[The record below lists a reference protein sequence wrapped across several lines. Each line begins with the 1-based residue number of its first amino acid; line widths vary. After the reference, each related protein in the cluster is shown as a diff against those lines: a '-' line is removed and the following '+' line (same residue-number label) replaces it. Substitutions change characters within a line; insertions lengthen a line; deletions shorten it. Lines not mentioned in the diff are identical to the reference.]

1 MIIQLIQINI
11 PYVFK
16 RYVKKYN
23 IYRDL
28 FEIDL
33 LALEIRDLNKDLAE
47 NARHIIFRN
56 KEICYSCDRE
66 NSQKIDLLILG
77 SFGIFKELAK
87 DITASGDE
95 DLGHKITNVLG
106 NFELKR
112 NHGINTKDKSL
123 SFENPVLM
131 GIVNVTPDS
140 FSDAGEFFDKNKA
153 VEHALKLVE
162 DGAHIIDIGGEST
175 RPNAEPV
182 NEEEELKRVIP
193 VIESLIKEKPE
204 LVISIDTTKSAVAL
218 RAIDAGASIIN
229 DISAM
234 SFDKK
239 MVEVAA
245 KKKVPVILMHIKG
258 TPKNMQKH
266 PYYDDVILEIYD
278 FLRERISFAEKN
290 GVNKIIIDPGI
301 GFGKRIEDN
310 YEIVNRLNEFKGLSK
325 PVMIGLSRKSFLGN
339 SLNLP
344 VEDRKEATLIAEST
358 ALCKGADIIRS
369 HDIAQLKKSAQFMKN
384 LKVEKFV

>member
-33 LALEIRDLNKDLAE
+33 LALEIRDLEKELAE
-47 NARHIIFRN
+47 DARHIIFRN
-56 KEICYSCDRE
+56 KEICYTRERE
-66 NSQKIDLLILG
+66 NSARVDLLILG

-87 DITASGDE
+87 DITASGNE
-95 DLGHKITNVLG
+95 DLGHKITKVLG
-106 NFELKR
+106 NFESKR
-112 NHGINTKDKSL
+112 NQQIKIKDQAL

-140 FSDAGEFFDKNKA
+140 FSDGGEFFDKGKA
-153 VEHALKLVE
+153 VQHALKLVE
-162 DGAHIIDIGGEST
+162 DGAEIIDIGGEST
-175 RPNAEPV
+175 RPNSEPV
-182 NEEEELKRVIP
+182 SEEEELKRVIP
-193 VIESLIKEKPE
+193 VIEELHSKNPRLI
-204 LVISIDTTKSAVAL
+204 ISIDTTKSVVAEK
-218 RAIDAGASIIN
+218 AIDAGASIIN

-234 SFDKK
+234 SFDER

-245 KKKVPVILMHIKG
+245 EKKVPVILMHIKG
-258 TPKNMQKH
+258 TPQEMQKS
-266 PYYDDVILEIYD
+266 PYYDDVILDIYD
-278 FLRERISFAEKN
+278 FLRERINFAEKY
-290 GVNKIIIDPGI
+290 GIKQIIIDPGI
-301 GFGKRIEDN
+301 GFGKRNEDN
-310 YEIVNRLNEFKGLSK
+310 YELINRLNEFKGLSK
-325 PVMIGLSRKSFLGN
+325 PVMIGLSRKSFLGK
-339 SLNLP
+339 SLSLP
-344 VEDRKEATLIAEST
+344 VEDRKEASLIAESI

-369 HDIAQLKKSAQFMKN
+369 HDIAQLQKSTQFMKN